1 MPRYLNFV
9 YKNRLFLINF
19 IYKPKNLIIMKRIT
33 SFFAVLLIAMAA
45 FAVDFTGGEFHIN
58 TTGTN
63 DLGGPNYQWSAIN
76 AVFLNGTTES
86 TVAAVQTGDKKNC
99 TWSVQVPEGTW
110 STFSLVSPPP
120 MPSMSATVLA
130 ADLEFDGTN
139 NVIIVTQTSGA
150 YSASFNGSQGTVPTS
165 VAAEPEPETPVEPE
179 VTGAKFYLDLATN
192 SPAAKSQSYFPATA
206 TFSNEETSAE
216 PISVEYNSTN
226 FYEIDVPAGTWTK
239 VYIKNKYYSFTLTFD
254 GVNNCFVANKNAD
267 KPLFDYTD
275 AGGTWSTYTPVVEE
289 PENPEEPV
297 GTVIAGGTEIFFD
310 LSLNKTFALKTHTV
324 SFYNAT
330 DTIDNVK
337 LDTID
342 VNNRLY
348 KVTAPAGNW
357 TTVEYKGGPNFYYI
371 TLTEYDGVKNL
382 FKLYSAASL
391 VGGKNT
397 DKTTDLDGVWMQ
409 KDETIAGT
417 TINAKASL
425 YFDPAALGDAGV
437 SYKVVFIDYLN
448 TGSTARV
455 DMQKLS
461 DGKYIFTN
469 PGVSGVGAGS
479 FSIFCHKS
487 GECIARFDNLTWDGT
502 TSLFT
507 VNDDLKTGTWSEYT
521 EPARIINTEWSI
533 KSSEEGSEEG
543 FSSVQV
549 TFSGIDPNGRLL
561 GGDATGI
568 NLVANFAKVASFFKV
583 DDETGKET
591 AVVTLTN
598 KNNGFLTSTK
608 ISDFTYELSLVPD
621 AYELVDGKYM
631 REGHYRIKIQK
642 SHVQIEPKPLNP
654 LTASADFV
662 FDFTIDNDYVFPTI
676 IDDMTYYVEP
686 AKSVV
691 SEVGEVV
698 VEFDAD
704 ITLSEL
710 QEKPVLKFGEITYP
724 LNCEIVDGYQLKL
737 TIAQE
742 GVEKLTE
749 NGFYEIT
756 IPEGFVYYDD
766 PAEKNLNAEIT
777 IGFTIAPVMPANGV
791 IYFDPSNE
799 VVINF
804 LVAKF
809 VGGAGNTKEADVVQV
824 GELYMIEMPKGDE
837 WVRFDIEGWG
847 VDPEAGNSNDVLLYS
862 VSNLF
867 YNGENN
873 LFTLNE
879 DAPANATAENGVWG
893 KHVVTPIEGGT
904 VFYLNVASSLYFT
917 ENAAN
922 FIWKTKFV
930 NAEDEAGAEMDSI
943 DLGIYK
949 VVAPEGTWDMF
960 LLYFNFN
967 GTDREYMGVYLEYD
981 GENDMFVFRED
992 ANVRALVGAW
1002 DKYEPNEEGGDATN
1016 VENAMLSTITVQD
1029 GMIMVE
1035 GEYQI
1040 YTITGQNVT
1049 SMNGSLEKGVY
1060 VVKSANAVVK
1070 VMVK

>member
-1 MPRYLNFV
+1 
-9 YKNRLFLINF
+9 
-19 IYKPKNLIIMKRIT
+19 MKKITFFFAAMFFAMTAFAAGIT
-33 SFFAVLLIAMAA
+33 S
-45 FAVDFTGGEFHIN
+45 
-58 TTGTN
+58 
-63 DLGGPNYQWSAIN
+63 
-76 AVFLNGTTES
+76 
-86 TVAAVQTGDKKNC
+86 
-99 TWSVQVPEGTW
+99 
-110 STFSLVSPPP
+110 
-120 MPSMSATVLA
+120 
-130 ADLEFDGTN
+130 DG
-139 NVIIVTQTSGA
+139 S
-150 YSASFNGSQGTVPTS
+150 
-165 VAAEPEPETPVEPE
+165 
-179 VTGAKFYLDLATN
+179 AKFYLDLTAVTSKAGTGGSGYYPAPYYFTN
-192 SPAAKSQSYFPATA
+192 GEITSE
-206 TFSNEETSAE
+206 TFNLEHEADQ
-216 PISVEYNSTN
+216 Y
-226 FYEIDVPAGTWTK
+226 YEIDVPEGTWTGF
-239 VYIKNKYYSFTLTFD
+239 YIKLNYYAITCVFD
-254 GVNNCFVANKNAD
+254 GEHNCFKVNPTPNNG
-267 KPLFDYTD
+267 LNWNNE
-275 AGGTWSTYTPVVEE
+275 GGTWSTYTPAEGGDEPEE
-289 PENPEEPV
+289 PEEPEEPI

-342 VNNRLY
+342 VNKRLY

-357 TTVEYKGGPNFYYI
+357 TTVEYKGGPKFYYI

-391 VGGKNT
+391 VGGKYT

-417 TINAKASL
+417 TIKAKASL

-469 PGVSGVGAGS
+469 PGVSGLGAGS
-479 FSIFCHKS
+479 FSIFCHKD

-507 VNDDLKTGTWSEYT
+507 VNNDLKTGTWSEYT
-521 EPARIINTEWSI
+521 EPARVMNAAWSI
-533 KSSEEGSEEG
+533 ENNVEG

-568 NLVANFAKVASFFKV
+568 NLVSTFANAASFFKV
-583 DDETGKET
+583 DETGKET
-591 AVVTLTN
+591 AVATLTN
-598 KNNGFLTSTK
+598 KNNGFLNSTK

-631 REGHYRIKIQK
+631 REGHYRIKILKQY
-642 SHVQIEPKPLNP
+642 VQIEPKPVNTLY
-654 LTASADFV
+654 ASTDFV

-676 IDDMTYYVEP
+676 IDDMTYEVEP

-698 VEFDAD
+698 VAFDAD

-756 IPEGFVYYDD
+756 IPEGLVYYDD

-799 VVINF
+799 VVIEY
-804 LVAKF
+804 LDAKF
-809 VGGAGNTKEADVVQV
+809 VDGVGNTKGADVVQV

-847 VDPEAGNSNDVLLYS
+847 DDPETQESNLVLLYS

-879 DAPANATAENGVWG
+879 DAPVNATAENGVWG

-904 VFYLNVASSLYFT
+904 TFYLNVASSPYFT

-967 GTDREYMGVYLEYD
+967 GSDREYMGIYLEYD
-981 GENDMFVFRED
+981 GENDMFVFIED
-992 ANVRALVGAW
+992 ANPNALVGAW
-1002 DKYEPNEEGGDATN
+1002 DKYVPNGEGGDPTN
-1016 VENAMLSTITVQD
+1016 VENAMLSTIAVQD